1 MAMALEAARL
11 AVEEYGAPL
20 TGEKLRKGFEL
31 LNGFDAEGLIPK
43 VTITN
48 DDHQGGGAGRV
59 VEWSGTAWE
68 PISDWKASFQDLVWE
83 QIEKGA
89 KNYRERSEEHTSELQ
104 SRGHLVCRLL
114 LDKKN
119 SQHHFPHR

>member
-89 KNYRERSEEHTSELQ
+89 KNYRERSEERRVGNEDRSAWTKEEVREKQ
-104 SRGHLVCRLL
+104 RR
-114 LDKKN
+114 D
-119 SQHHFPHR
+119 RA